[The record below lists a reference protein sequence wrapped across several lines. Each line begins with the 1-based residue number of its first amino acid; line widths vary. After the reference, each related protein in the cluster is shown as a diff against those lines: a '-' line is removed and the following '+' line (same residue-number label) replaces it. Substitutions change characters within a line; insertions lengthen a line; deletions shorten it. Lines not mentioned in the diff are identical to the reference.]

1 MKWLDVDAR
10 GGGEMSP
17 SCQRPK
23 ELCLVGSGSAGTEV
37 ARWGRRRSGT
47 TVESGRQR
55 ADLGAERSGGYG
67 EEIRLAE
74 GVIYFI

>member
-1 MKWLDVDAR
+1 MIWLDVDAR
-10 GGGEMSP
+10 GEMSP

-47 TVESGRQR
+47 AVESGRQR
-55 ADLGAERSGGYG
+55 ADLGAERSGGDG

-74 GVIYFI
+74 GMIYFI

>member
-10 GGGEMSP
+10 GEMSP

-23 ELCLVGSGSAGTEV
+23 ELYLVGSGSAGTEV

-47 TVESGRQR
+47 AVESGRQR
-55 ADLGAERSGGYG
+55 ADLGAERSGGDG

-74 GVIYFI
+74 GMIYFI